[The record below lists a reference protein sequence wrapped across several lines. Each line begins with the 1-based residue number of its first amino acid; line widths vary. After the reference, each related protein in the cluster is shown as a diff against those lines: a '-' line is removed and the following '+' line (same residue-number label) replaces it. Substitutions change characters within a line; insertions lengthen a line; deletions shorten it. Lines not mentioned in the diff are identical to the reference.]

1 MALVCLRRGTLRDF
15 ERAFE
20 VAGTGIGVVFL
31 ALMALT
37 LITMLLTRF
46 LKMDDAA
53 DARPSEETSETV
65 PVLTGSGVSQ
75 PEDDPAA
82 VAAMVAAVQVVRG
95 GVPQTPASK
104 AATAGTWRSQGR
116 QALMQSQGSSARPR
130 SHGR

>member
-1 MALVCLRRGTLRDF
+1 MRDF

-31 ALMALT
+31 ALVALT

-46 LKMDDAA
+46 LKTDDTA
-53 DARPSEETSETV
+53 DARPSEETPETA
-65 PVLTGSGVSQ
+65 PVLTDTGVSQ

-95 GVPQTPASK
+95 GLPQTPASK
-104 AATAGTWRSQGR
+104 AAAVGAWRSQGR
-116 QALMQSQGSSARPR
+116 QALMQSQGYSARPR
-130 SHGR
+130 SHRR